1 MINMSIRWRL
11 IFLSTVSVLI
21 MFGFTVNEVLKNE
34 KKMNHLETTRIK
46 VEALQSFNTISS
58 DAYRWLVLS
67 NDSSEKG
74 LLLLKLK
81 TDLTRL
87 AQYEKQLQQ
96 FDSNWTVE
104 PQLVELKSV
113 LERLARV
120 TSSINRDASQVTDN
134 NTQLTERAFD
144 LLKGVLME
152 LSEYRINIV
161 DEKVSQANAMFINL
175 THYVFWTQREAW
187 LSYRLYRSPEL
198 IDQYLLSYVGALE
211 RQQQLLDMFFRSGS
225 RSSEIRKLLSTF
237 SKDEFQNRFTDRIL
251 KGDFSSPEIY
261 EHVEGLERKK
271 LAISKAVGAYTKQ
284 LQFDLTNNIAQQKKQ
299 TLIMTLLILA
309 ISGVLLW
316 LGVATSLRLNRNLS
330 IILRGGSECADS
342 YGEPKVIQIQGN
354 DELTEFTETLNRVME
369 RNYLHNKEL
378 ITAKEDAISA
388 NKAKSAFL
396 ANMSHEIRTPLNGII
411 GMAEILSQSQLSA
424 NQQEVLGDIESSSH
438 SLLVLLNDILDLSK
452 IESGNLMLSPH
463 NADLREAVYDSVS
476 VILSKAISKDIE
488 LDINI
493 DYQTPQQ
500 LFFDEYRVRQVLT
513 NLLSN
518 AIKFTSKGTITTD
531 IAYTSMSMG
540 RGKLECSVSDTGIGI
555 EPEKLESIF
564 EPFTQEDGSI
574 TRQFGGTGLGLA
586 ICRQLVD
593 LMGGYITARSV
604 KGEGSTFT
612 FCLYVDVVEAPVQT
626 FDNLSRATIISN
638 SFNYLDQLVKEC
650 ERLNVRA
657 NVVSSI
663 AALSESVKESDLILY
678 CHTLHHSMEKD
689 LATLK
694 VIYPLARV
702 IVCQH
707 HLFKTNLITETVH
720 STHTLPFLGRRFLT
734 SLQSLDVGEEQA
746 SAVEPKDEEVRSLN
760 RRILIVE
767 DNLMNQKIASFF
779 LEQAGYE
786 YLIASNGQEAVDV
799 ITQGAQ
805 FDAILMDCM
814 MPVMDGITATRAI
827 RQWETTQQA
836 APLPIIALTASVL
849 EEDIKDC
856 FEAGM
861 NAYLPKPY
869 KSHQLYDLFS
879 SLDIV

>member
-21 MFGFTVNEVLKNE
+21 MFGFTVNQVLKND
-34 KKMNHLETTRIK
+34 KKMNNLETTRIK

-67 NDSSEKG
+67 NDSPDKG
-74 LLLLKLK
+74 QLLLTLQSELGRLNQYGIKLQQSDSHWSIESQLMELK
-81 TDLTRL
+81 TVLMSL
-87 AQYEKQLQQ
+87 A
-96 FDSNWTVE
+96 
-104 PQLVELKSV
+104 
-113 LERLARV
+113 
-120 TSSINRDASQVTDN
+120 SSPENAEN
-134 NTQLTERAFD
+134 EQLTERAFR
-144 LLKGVLME
+144 LLKDVLME
-152 LSEYRINIV
+152 LSEFHIALVDGNI
-161 DEKVSQANAMFINL
+161 DQTEAMFIHLSN
-175 THYVFWTQREAW
+175 YVFWTQREAW
-187 LSYRLYRSPEL
+187 LSYSLYRSPEL
-198 IDQYLLSYVGALE
+198 RNQYLLSYVGALE
-211 RQQQLLDMFFRSGS
+211 RQQQLLDTFFRSDT
-225 RSSEIRKLLSTF
+225 RSPEIRQLLNAVA
-237 SKDEFQNRFTDRIL
+237 KDDFQDKFISRIL

-261 EHVEGLERKK
+261 EHLKSLEIKK
-271 LAISKAVGAYTKQ
+271 RAISKAISSYTKQ
-284 LQFDLTNNIAQQKKQ
+284 LQFELTNNIALQKRQ
-299 TLIMTLLILA
+299 TLVISLLILVV
-309 ISGVLLW
+309 SGVLLW
-316 LGVATSLRLNRNLS
+316 LGAMTSIHLNRNLS
-330 IILRGGSECADS
+330 LILKGVSECADS
-342 YGEPKVIQIQGN
+342 DGKPKMIKIDGN
-354 DELTEFTETLNRVME
+354 DELVEFTDTLNRVME
-369 RNYLHNKEL
+369 RNYQHNQEL
-378 ITAKEDAISA
+378 VEAKEDAVSA

-411 GMAEILSQSQLSA
+411 GMAEILSQSKLSP

-488 LDINI
+488 LDVNI
-493 DYQTPQQ
+493 DSQTPAQ

-518 AIKFTSKGTITTD
+518 AIKFTSNGTITTD
-531 IAYTSMSMG
+531 IAYTPMSMG

-612 FCLYVDVVEAPVQT
+612 FCLYVDVVETQVQS
-626 FDNLSRATIISN
+626 FENLNRATIISN

-650 ERLNVRA
+650 ERLNIKPKV
-657 NVVSSI
+657 VGSVSSLDEEI
-663 AALSESVKESDLILY
+663 KGSDFVLY
-678 CHTLHHSMEKD
+678 CHTLHHSLQSD
-689 LATLK
+689 LAALK
-694 VIYPLARV
+694 TQYPLDRV

-707 HLFKTNLITETVH
+707 HLFKTNLITESVH
-720 STHTLPFLGRRFLT
+720 STHTLPFLGRRFLN
-734 SLQSLDVGEEQA
+734 SLLSLDANEELVPEA
-746 SAVEPKDEEVRSLN
+746 KSEKEEVRPLN

-786 YLIASNGQEAVDV
+786 YLITSNGQEAVDV

-805 FDAILMDCM
+805 FDAVLMDCM

-827 RQWETTQQA
+827 RQWELEQQA
-836 APLPIIALTASVL
+836 TPLPIIALTASVL

-856 FEAGM
+856 FDAGM

>member
-1 MINMSIRWRL
+1 
-11 IFLSTVSVLI
+11 
-21 MFGFTVNEVLKNE
+21 MFGFTVNEVLKNDE
-34 KKMNHLETTRIK
+34 KMNHLETTRIK
-46 VEALQSFNTISS
+46 IEALQSFNTVSS

-67 NDSSEKG
+67 NDSPEKG
-74 LLLLKLK
+74 QLLLTLQSEL
-81 TDLTRL
+81 DRLT
-87 AQYEKQLQQ
+87 QYGMRLQQ
-96 FDSNWTVE
+96 FDSNWSIE
-104 PQLVELKSV
+104 PQLAELKKLLMS
-113 LERLARV
+113 LAS
-120 TSSINRDASQVTDN
+120 TTETTDSR
-134 NTQLTERAFD
+134 QLTERAFD
-144 LLKGVLME
+144 LLKDVLIE
-152 LSEYRINIV
+152 LSEYRMALV
-161 DEKVSQANAMFINL
+161 DENIGQADAMFINL

-187 LSYRLYRSPEL
+187 LSFSLYRSPEFKN
-198 IDQYLLSYVGALE
+198 QYLLSYVGALE
-211 RQQQLLDMFFRSGS
+211 RQQQLLDTFFRSDT
-225 RSSEIRKLLSTF
+225 RSPNIRQLLNAVA
-237 SKDEFQNRFTDRIL
+237 KDEFQDKFTSRIL

-261 EHVEGLERKK
+261 QHLKSLEVKK
-271 LAISKAVGAYTKQ
+271 RAISNAIGAYTNQ
-284 LQFDLTNNIAQQKKQ
+284 IQFELTKNIALQKRQ
-299 TLIMTLLILA
+299 TLVMTLLILIA
-309 ISGVLLW
+309 SGVLMW

-330 IILRGGSECADS
+330 IILKGVSECADS
-342 YGEPKVIQIQGN
+342 YGQPKVIHIQGN
-354 DELTEFTETLNRVME
+354 DELAEFTETLNRVME

-411 GMAEILSQSQLSA
+411 GMAEILSQSQLSP

-476 VILSKAISKDIE
+476 VIQSKAISKDIE

-493 DYQTPQQ
+493 DYQTPSQ

-531 IAYTSMSMG
+531 IAYTPMSMG

-657 NVVSSI
+657 YVVSSI
-663 AALSESVKESDLILY
+663 AALSESVKESDFILY

-694 VIYPLARV
+694 AIYPLARV

-734 SLQSLDVGEEQA
+734 SLQSLDVGEEQTPQ
-746 SAVEPKDEEVRSLN
+746 VEAKDEEVRSLN

-799 ITQGAQ
+799 ITQGTQ
-805 FDAILMDCM
+805 FDAVLMDCM

-827 RQWETTQQA
+827 RQWEADQQVT
-836 APLPIIALTASVL
+836 PLPIIALTASVL

>member
-11 IFLSTVSVLI
+11 ILLTTVSVII
-21 MFGFTVNEVLKNE
+21 MFGFTVNQVFKNDT
-34 KKMNHLETTRIK
+34 KMNNLETTRVK
-46 VEALQSFNTISS
+46 VEALQSFNTVSS
-58 DAYRWLVLS
+58 NAHRWLVLS

-74 LLLLKLK
+74 QLLLTLQSELDRLSQYGARLKQSDENLNIEPL
-81 TDLTRL
+81 LT
-87 AQYEKQLQQ
+87 
-96 FDSNWTVE
+96 
-104 PQLVELKSV
+104 ELKNVIMS
-113 LERLARV
+113 LTNV
-120 TSSINRDASQVTDN
+120 TPGSGNQALIDK
-134 NTQLTERAFD
+134 AFG
-144 LLKGVLME
+144 LLKGVLLQ
-152 LSEYRINIV
+152 LSEYRV
-161 DEKVSQANAMFINL
+161 ALLDEDISQADAMFVHL
-175 THYVFWTQREAW
+175 TNYVFWSQREAW
-187 LSYRLYRSPEL
+187 LSYSLYRSPEQKN
-198 IDQYLLSYVGALE
+198 QYLLSYISALD
-211 RQQQLLDMFFRSGS
+211 RQQQLLETFFQSDT
-225 RSSEIRKLLSTF
+225 SSPSIRQLLNTVSQ
-237 SKDEFQNRFTDRIL
+237 DEFQDKFATRIL
-251 KGDFSSPEIY
+251 EGELSSPEVY
-261 EHVEGLERKK
+261 EHLKSLEVKK
-271 LAISKAVGAYTKQ
+271 RAISQAISAYTKQ
-284 LQFDLTNNIAQQKKQ
+284 LQFDLTNNIVLQKRQ
-299 TLIMTLLILA
+299 TLVISFWILA
-309 ISGVLLW
+309 VSGVLLW
-316 LGVATSLRLNRNLS
+316 LGAMISIRLNRNLS
-330 IILRGGSECADS
+330 MILKGVSECADND
-342 YGEPKVIQIQGN
+342 GKPNTIKIEGN
-354 DELTEFTETLNRVME
+354 DELAEFTETLNRVIE
-369 RNYLHNKEL
+369 RNYLRNQEL
-378 ITAKEDAISA
+378 IEAKEDAVSA

-411 GMAEILSQSQLSA
+411 GMAEILSQSKLSP

-488 LDINI
+488 LDVNI
-493 DYQTPQQ
+493 DSQTPPQ

-518 AIKFTSKGTITTD
+518 AIKFTSNGIITTD
-531 IAYTSMSMG
+531 IAYTPMSMG

-612 FCLYVDVVEAPVQT
+612 FCLHVDVVETQVQSLE
-626 FDNLSRATIISN
+626 NLNRATIISN

-650 ERLNVRA
+650 ERLNIKPK
-657 NVVSSI
+657 VVGSISSLDEEI
-663 AALSESVKESDLILY
+663 KESDFVLY
-678 CHTLHHSMEKD
+678 CHSLHHSLQSD
-689 LATLK
+689 LAALK
-694 VIYPLARV
+694 ERYPLDRV

-707 HLFKTNLITETVH
+707 HLFKTNLITESVH
-720 STHTLPFLGRRFLT
+720 STHTLPFLGRRFLN
-734 SLQSLDVGEEQA
+734 SLFSLDANEEPVLEA
-746 SAVEPKDEEVRSLN
+746 KSEKEEVRLLN

-805 FDAILMDCM
+805 FDAVLMDCM

-827 RQWETTQQA
+827 RQWESKQQTT
-836 APLPIIALTASVL
+836 PLPIIALTASVL

-856 FEAGM
+856 FDAGM

>member
-21 MFGFTVNEVLKNE
+21 MFGFTVNEVLKNDE
-34 KKMNHLETTRIK
+34 KMNHLETTRIK
-46 VEALQSFNTISS
+46 VEALQSFNTVSS

-67 NDSSEKG
+67 NDSPEKG
-74 LLLLKLK
+74 QLLLTLQSEL
-81 TDLTRL
+81 DRLT
-87 AQYEKQLQQ
+87 QYGMRLQQ
-96 FDSNWTVE
+96 FDSNWSIE
-104 PQLVELKSV
+104 PQLAELKKLLMS
-113 LERLARV
+113 LAS
-120 TSSINRDASQVTDN
+120 TTETTDSR
-134 NTQLTERAFD
+134 QLTERAFD
-144 LLKGVLME
+144 LLKDVLIE
-152 LSEYRINIV
+152 LSEYRMALV
-161 DEKVSQANAMFINL
+161 DENIGQADAMFINL

-187 LSYRLYRSPEL
+187 LSFSLYRSPEFKN
-198 IDQYLLSYVGALE
+198 QYLLSYVGALE
-211 RQQQLLDMFFRSGS
+211 RQQQLLDTFFRSDT
-225 RSSEIRKLLSTF
+225 RSPNIRQLLNAVA
-237 SKDEFQNRFTDRIL
+237 KDEFQDKFTSRIL

-261 EHVEGLERKK
+261 QHLKSLEVKK
-271 LAISKAVGAYTKQ
+271 RAISNAIGAYTTQ
-284 LQFDLTNNIAQQKKQ
+284 IQFELTKNIALQKRQ
-299 TLIMTLLILA
+299 TLVMTLLILIA
-309 ISGVLLW
+309 SGVLMW
-316 LGVATSLRLNRNLS
+316 LGVATSLRLNKNLS
-330 IILRGGSECADS
+330 IILKGVSECADS
-342 YGEPKVIQIQGN
+342 YGQPKVIHIQGN
-354 DELTEFTETLNRVME
+354 DELAEFTETLNRVME

-411 GMAEILSQSQLSA
+411 GMAEILSQSQLSP

-476 VILSKAISKDIE
+476 VIQSKAISKDIE

-493 DYQTPQQ
+493 DYQTPPQ

-531 IAYTSMSMG
+531 IAYTPMSMG

-626 FDNLSRATIISN
+626 FENLSRATIISN

-663 AALSESVKESDLILY
+663 AALSESVKESDFILY

-694 VIYPLARV
+694 AIYPLARV

-707 HLFKTNLITETVH
+707 HLFKTNLIRETVH

-734 SLQSLDVGEEQA
+734 SLQSLDVGEEQTPQ
-746 SAVEPKDEEVRSLN
+746 VEAKDEEVRSLN

-827 RQWETTQQA
+827 RQWEADQQVT
-836 APLPIIALTASVL
+836 PLPIIALTASVL

>member
-1 MINMSIRWRL
+1 
-11 IFLSTVSVLI
+11 
-21 MFGFTVNEVLKNE
+21 MFGFTVNQVLKND
-34 KKMNHLETTRIK
+34 KKMNNLETTRIK

-67 NDSSEKG
+67 NDSPDKG
-74 LLLLKLK
+74 QLLLTLQSELGRLNQYGIKLQQSDSHWSIESQLMELK
-81 TDLTRL
+81 TVLMSL
-87 AQYEKQLQQ
+87 A
-96 FDSNWTVE
+96 
-104 PQLVELKSV
+104 
-113 LERLARV
+113 
-120 TSSINRDASQVTDN
+120 SSPENAEN
-134 NTQLTERAFD
+134 EQLTERAFR
-144 LLKGVLME
+144 LLKDVLME
-152 LSEYRINIV
+152 LSEFHIALVDGNI
-161 DEKVSQANAMFINL
+161 DQTEAMFIHLSN
-175 THYVFWTQREAW
+175 YVFWTQREAW
-187 LSYRLYRSPEL
+187 LSYSLYRSPEL
-198 IDQYLLSYVGALE
+198 RNQYLLSYVGALE
-211 RQQQLLDMFFRSGS
+211 RQQQLLDTFFRSDT
-225 RSSEIRKLLSTF
+225 RSPEIRQLLNAVA
-237 SKDEFQNRFTDRIL
+237 KDDFQAKFISRIL
-251 KGDFSSPEIY
+251 KGDFLSPEIY
-261 EHVEGLERKK
+261 EHLKSLEIKK
-271 LAISKAVGAYTKQ
+271 RAISKAISSYTKQ
-284 LQFDLTNNIAQQKKQ
+284 LQFELTNNIALQKRQ
-299 TLIMTLLILA
+299 TLVISLLILVV
-309 ISGVLLW
+309 SGVLLW
-316 LGVATSLRLNRNLS
+316 LGAMTSIHLNRNLS
-330 IILRGGSECADS
+330 LILKGVSECADS
-342 YGEPKVIQIQGN
+342 DGKPKMIKIDGN
-354 DELTEFTETLNRVME
+354 DELVEFTDTLNRVME
-369 RNYLHNKEL
+369 RNYQHNQEL
-378 ITAKEDAISA
+378 VEAKEDAVSA

-411 GMAEILSQSQLSA
+411 GMAEILSQSKLSP

-488 LDINI
+488 LDVNI
-493 DYQTPQQ
+493 DSQTPAQ

-518 AIKFTSKGTITTD
+518 AIKFTSNGTITTD
-531 IAYTSMSMG
+531 IAYTPMSMG

-612 FCLYVDVVEAPVQT
+612 FCLYVDVVETQVQS
-626 FDNLSRATIISN
+626 FENLNRATIISN

-650 ERLNVRA
+650 ERLNIKPKV
-657 NVVSSI
+657 VGSVSSLDEEI
-663 AALSESVKESDLILY
+663 KGSDFVLY
-678 CHTLHHSMEKD
+678 CHTLHHSLQSD
-689 LATLK
+689 LAALK
-694 VIYPLARV
+694 TQYPLDRV

-707 HLFKTNLITETVH
+707 HLFKTNLITESVH
-720 STHTLPFLGRRFLT
+720 STHTLPFLGRRFLN
-734 SLQSLDVGEEQA
+734 SLLSLDANEELVPEA
-746 SAVEPKDEEVRSLN
+746 KSEKEEVRPLN

-786 YLIASNGQEAVDV
+786 YLITSNGQEAVDV

-805 FDAILMDCM
+805 FDAVLMDCM

-827 RQWETTQQA
+827 RQWELEQQA
-836 APLPIIALTASVL
+836 TPLPIIALTASVL

-856 FEAGM
+856 FDAGM

>member
-21 MFGFTVNEVLKNE
+21 MFGFTVNEVLKNDE
-34 KKMNHLETTRIK
+34 KMNHLETTRIK
-46 VEALQSFNTISS
+46 VEALQSFNTVSS

-67 NDSSEKG
+67 NDSPEKG
-74 LLLLKLK
+74 QLLLTLQSEL
-81 TDLTRL
+81 DRLT
-87 AQYEKQLQQ
+87 QYGMRLQQ
-96 FDSNWTVE
+96 FDSNWSID
-104 PQLVELKSV
+104 PQLAELKK
-113 LERLARV
+113 LLMTLAS
-120 TSSINRDASQVTDN
+120 TSETRDSRQS
-134 NTQLTERAFD
+134 TERAFD
-144 LLKGVLME
+144 LLKDVLMD
-152 LSEYRINIV
+152 LSEYRMALV
-161 DEKVSQANAMFINL
+161 DENIGQADAMFINL

-187 LSYRLYRSPEL
+187 LSFSLYRSPEFKN
-198 IDQYLLSYVGALE
+198 QYLLSYVGALE
-211 RQQQLLDMFFRSGS
+211 RQQQLLDTFFRSDT
-225 RSSEIRKLLSTF
+225 RSPNIRQLLNAVA
-237 SKDEFQNRFTDRIL
+237 KDEFQDKFTSRIL

-261 EHVEGLERKK
+261 QHLKSLEVKK
-271 LAISKAVGAYTKQ
+271 RAISNAIGAYTNQ
-284 LQFDLTNNIAQQKKQ
+284 IQFELTKNIALQKRQ
-299 TLIMTLLILA
+299 TLVMTLLILIA
-309 ISGVLLW
+309 SGVLMW

-330 IILRGGSECADS
+330 IILKGVSECADS
-342 YGEPKVIQIQGN
+342 YGQPKVIHIQGN

-411 GMAEILSQSQLSA
+411 GMAEILSQSQLSP

-476 VILSKAISKDIE
+476 VIQSKAISKDIE

-493 DYQTPQQ
+493 DYQTPPQ

-531 IAYTSMSMG
+531 IAYTPMSMG

-663 AALSESVKESDLILY
+663 AALSESVKESDFILY

-689 LATLK
+689 FATLK
-694 VIYPLARV
+694 AIYPLARV

-734 SLQSLDVGEEQA
+734 SLQSLDVGEEQTPQ
-746 SAVEPKDEEVRSLN
+746 VEAKDEEVRSLN

-805 FDAILMDCM
+805 FDAVLMDCM
-814 MPVMDGITATRAI
+814 MPVMDGITATRTI
-827 RQWETTQQA
+827 RQWEADQQVT
-836 APLPIIALTASVL
+836 PLPIIALTASVL

>member
-1 MINMSIRWRL
+1 
-11 IFLSTVSVLI
+11 
-21 MFGFTVNEVLKNE
+21 MFGFTVNQVFKNHT
-34 KKMNHLETTRIK
+34 KIKNLETIRIK
-46 VEALQSFNTISS
+46 VEALQSFNTVSS
-58 DAYRWLVLS
+58 YAHRWLVLS

-74 LLLLKLK
+74 QLLLTLQSELDRLTQYGARLKQSDANLNIEP
-81 TDLTRL
+81 LL
-87 AQYEKQLQQ
+87 A
-96 FDSNWTVE
+96 
-104 PQLVELKSV
+104 ELKSV
-113 LERLARV
+113 LMSLTSLTQGSGNQELIERGLG
-120 TSSINRDASQVTDN
+120 
-134 NTQLTERAFD
+134 
-144 LLKGVLME
+144 LLKGVLLQ
-152 LSEYRINIV
+152 LSEYRV
-161 DEKVSQANAMFINL
+161 TLLDEDISRADSMFVHL
-175 THYVFWTQREAW
+175 TNYVFWSQREAW
-187 LSYRLYRSPEL
+187 LSYSLYRSPERKN
-198 IDQYLLSYVGALE
+198 QYLLSYISALD
-211 RQQQLLDMFFRSGS
+211 RQQQLLETFFQSDT
-225 RSSEIRKLLSTF
+225 SSPSIRQLLNTVSQ
-237 SKDEFQNRFTDRIL
+237 DEFQDKFASRIL
-251 KGDFSSPEIY
+251 EGELSSPEIY
-261 EHVEGLERKK
+261 EHLKSLEVKK
-271 LAISKAVGAYTKQ
+271 RAISQAISAYTKQ
-284 LQFDLTNNIAQQKKQ
+284 LQFDLTNNIALQKRQ
-299 TLIMTLLILA
+299 TLVISFLILA
-309 ISGVLLW
+309 VSGVLLW
-316 LGVATSLRLNRNLS
+316 LGAMISIRLNRNLS
-330 IILRGGSECADS
+330 LILKGVSECADNDGKPNTIKIS
-342 YGEPKVIQIQGN
+342 GN
-354 DELTEFTETLNRVME
+354 DEVVEFTETLNRVME
-369 RNYLHNKEL
+369 RNYQRNQEL
-378 ITAKEDAISA
+378 IEAKEDAVSA

-424 NQQEVLGDIESSSH
+424 NQQEILGDIESSSH

-493 DYQTPQQ
+493 DYQTPSQ

-531 IAYTSMSMG
+531 ITYTPMSMG
-540 RGKLECSVSDTGIGI
+540 RGKLEFSVSDTGIGI

-586 ICRQLVD
+586 ISRQLVD

-604 KGEGSTFT
+604 KGEGSEFT

-650 ERLNVRA
+650 ERLNVSP
-657 NVVSSI
+657 NVVSSVST
-663 AALSESVKESDLILY
+663 LDDSLKESDFILY

-694 VIYPLARV
+694 TLYPLARV

-746 SAVEPKDEEVRSLN
+746 PQVEEKGEEVRSLN

-805 FDAILMDCM
+805 FDAVLMDCM

-827 RQWETTQQA
+827 RQWEFDQQA
-836 APLPIIALTASVL
+836 TPLPIIALTASVL

-856 FEAGM
+856 FDAGM

>member
-21 MFGFTVNEVLKNE
+21 MFGFTVNQVLKND
-34 KKMNHLETTRIK
+34 KKMNNLETTRIK

-67 NDSSEKG
+67 NDSPDKG
-74 LLLLKLK
+74 QLLLTLQSELGRLNQYGIKLQQSDSHWSIESQLMELK
-81 TDLTRL
+81 TVLMSL
-87 AQYEKQLQQ
+87 A
-96 FDSNWTVE
+96 
-104 PQLVELKSV
+104 
-113 LERLARV
+113 
-120 TSSINRDASQVTDN
+120 SSPENAEN
-134 NTQLTERAFD
+134 EQLTERAFR
-144 LLKGVLME
+144 LLKDVLME
-152 LSEYRINIV
+152 LSEFHIALVDGNI
-161 DEKVSQANAMFINL
+161 DQTEAMFIHLSN
-175 THYVFWTQREAW
+175 YVFWTQREAW
-187 LSYRLYRSPEL
+187 LSYSLYRSPEL
-198 IDQYLLSYVGALE
+198 RNQYLLSYVGALE
-211 RQQQLLDMFFRSGS
+211 RQQQLLDTFFRSDT
-225 RSSEIRKLLSTF
+225 RSPEIRQLLNAVA
-237 SKDEFQNRFTDRIL
+237 KDDFQAKFISRIL

-261 EHVEGLERKK
+261 EHLKSLEIKK
-271 LAISKAVGAYTKQ
+271 RAISKAISSYTKQ
-284 LQFDLTNNIAQQKKQ
+284 LQFELTNNIALQKRQ
-299 TLIMTLLILA
+299 TLVISLLILVV
-309 ISGVLLW
+309 SGVLLW
-316 LGVATSLRLNRNLS
+316 LGAMTSIHLNRNLS
-330 IILRGGSECADS
+330 LILKGVSECADS
-342 YGEPKVIQIQGN
+342 DGKPKMIKIDGN
-354 DELTEFTETLNRVME
+354 DELVEFTDTLNRVME
-369 RNYLHNKEL
+369 RNYQHNQEL
-378 ITAKEDAISA
+378 VEAKEDAVSA

-411 GMAEILSQSQLSA
+411 GMAEILSQSKLSP

-488 LDINI
+488 LDVNI
-493 DYQTPQQ
+493 DSQTPAQ

-518 AIKFTSKGTITTD
+518 AIKFTSNGTITTD
-531 IAYTSMSMG
+531 IAYTPMSMG

-612 FCLYVDVVEAPVQT
+612 FCLYVDVVETQVQS
-626 FDNLSRATIISN
+626 FESLNRATIISN

-650 ERLNVRA
+650 ERLNIKPK
-657 NVVSSI
+657 VVGSISSLDEEI
-663 AALSESVKESDLILY
+663 KESDFVLY
-678 CHTLHHSMEKD
+678 CHTLHHSLQSD
-689 LATLK
+689 LAALK
-694 VIYPLARV
+694 TQYPLDRV

-707 HLFKTNLITETVH
+707 HLFKTNLITESVH
-720 STHTLPFLGRRFLT
+720 STHTLPFLGRRFLN
-734 SLQSLDVGEEQA
+734 SLLSLDANEELVPEA
-746 SAVEPKDEEVRSLN
+746 KSEKEEVRPLN

-786 YLIASNGQEAVDV
+786 YLITSNGQEAVDV

-805 FDAILMDCM
+805 FDAVLMDCM

-827 RQWETTQQA
+827 RQWELEQQA
-836 APLPIIALTASVL
+836 TPLPIIALTASVL

-856 FEAGM
+856 FDAGM

>member
-1 MINMSIRWRL
+1 
-11 IFLSTVSVLI
+11 
-21 MFGFTVNEVLKNE
+21 MFGFTVNEVLKND
-34 KKMNHLETTRIK
+34 KKMNHLEATRIK
-46 VEALQSFNTISS
+46 VEALQSFNAVSS
-58 DAYRWLVLS
+58 SAYQWLVLS
-67 NDSSEKG
+67 KDSPEKG
-74 LLLLKLK
+74 PLFLELQAEV
-81 TDLTRL
+81 DRL
-87 AQYEKQLQQ
+87 AHYEIQLQQ
-96 FDSNWTVE
+96 FDNSWTVE
-104 PQLVELKSV
+104 PQLIELKSV
-113 LERLARV
+113 LKNLTRV
-120 TSSINRDASQVTDN
+120 TTSIDSDASQITVSN
-134 NTQLTERAFD
+134 AQQTERAFD

-152 LSEYRINIV
+152 LSEYRANIV
-161 DEKVSQANAMFINL
+161 DEKINQTDAMFINL

-198 IDQYLLSYVGALE
+198 IDKYLLSYVGALE
-211 RQQQLLDMFFRSGS
+211 RQQQLLGTFLRSDNHS
-225 RSSEIRKLLSTF
+225 LEISKLLNMF
-237 SKDEFQNRFTDRIL
+237 SQDEFQDRFTARLL
-251 KGDFSSPEIY
+251 KGDFSAPEIY
-261 EHVEGLERKK
+261 EHVENLERKK
-271 LAISKAVGAYTKQ
+271 LAISKAVGAYTDQ
-284 LQFDLTNNIAQQKKQ
+284 LKFDLTKNIALQKRQ
-299 TLIMTLLILA
+299 TAVVTLLILVV
-309 ISGVLLW
+309 SGALLW

-330 IILRGGSECADS
+330 IILKGVSECADS
-342 YGEPKVIQIQGN
+342 YGKPKVIHIQGN
-354 DELTEFTETLNRVME
+354 DELAEFTETLNRVME
-369 RNYLHNKEL
+369 RNYHHNKEL
-378 ITAKEDAISA
+378 IEAKEDAISA
-388 NKAKSAFL
+388 NKAKTAFL

-424 NQQEVLGDIESSSH
+424 NQQEVLEDIESSSH

-493 DYQTPQQ
+493 DAQTPTQ

-531 IAYTSMSMG
+531 IAYTPMSLG

-593 LMGGYITARSV
+593 LMGGYITARSM
-604 KGEGSTFT
+604 KGGGSTFT
-612 FCLYVDVVEAPVQT
+612 FCLYVDTVEAHAET

-638 SFNYLDQLVKEC
+638 SFNYLEQLVKEC
-650 ERLNVRA
+650 ERLNIRSD
-657 NVVSSI
+657 VVSSV
-663 AALSESVKESDLILY
+663 STVDESLTESDLVLY
-678 CHTLHHSMEKD
+678 CHTLHHSMRKD
-689 LATLK
+689 LEALK
-694 VIYPLARV
+694 ALYPLTRV

-720 STHTLPFLGRRFLT
+720 SIHTLPFLGRRFLN
-734 SLQSLDVGEEQA
+734 SLRSLDAGEVQ
-746 SAVEPKDEEVRSLN
+746 SPTVEVKDEEVRSLN

-767 DNLMNQKIASFF
+767 DNLMNQKIASFI

-814 MPVMDGITATRAI
+814 MPVMDGITATRVI
-827 RQWETTQQA
+827 REWETDQQA
-836 APLPIIALTASVL
+836 PPLPIIALTASVL
-849 EEDIKDC
+849 EEDIKNC

-869 KSHQLYDLFS
+869 KSHQLYDLFN

>member
-1 MINMSIRWRL
+1 
-11 IFLSTVSVLI
+11 
-21 MFGFTVNEVLKNE
+21 MFGFTVNEVFKNDE
-34 KKMNHLETTRIK
+34 KMNHLETTRIK
-46 VEALQSFNTISS
+46 VEALQSFNTVSS

-67 NDSSEKG
+67 NDSPEKG
-74 LLLLKLK
+74 QLLLTLQSEL
-81 TDLTRL
+81 DRLT
-87 AQYEKQLQQ
+87 QYGKRLQQ
-96 FDSNWTVE
+96 FEGNWSIE
-104 PQLVELKSV
+104 PQLSELEKV
-113 LERLARV
+113 LMSLA
-120 TSSINRDASQVTDN
+120 SSRETADSR
-134 NTQLTERAFD
+134 QLTERAFD
-144 LLKGVLME
+144 LLKDVLME
-152 LSEYRINIV
+152 LSEYRMVLVDDNIA
-161 DEKVSQANAMFINL
+161 QADAVFINL

-187 LSYRLYRSPEL
+187 LSFSLYRSPEFKN
-198 IDQYLLSYVGALE
+198 QFMLSYVGALE
-211 RQQQLLDMFFRSGS
+211 RQQQLLDTFFRSDT
-225 RSSEIRKLLSTF
+225 RSPNIRQLLNAVA
-237 SKDEFQNRFTDRIL
+237 KDEFQDKFTSRIL

-261 EHVEGLERKK
+261 QHLKSLELKK
-271 LAISKAVGAYTKQ
+271 RAISKAISAYTNQ
-284 LQFDLTNNIAQQKKQ
+284 IQFELTKNIALQKRQ

-309 ISGVLLW
+309 ASGVLMW

-330 IILRGGSECADS
+330 IILKGVSECADS
-342 YGEPKVIQIQGN
+342 YGQPKVIHIQGN
-354 DELTEFTETLNRVME
+354 DELAEFTETLNRVME
-369 RNYLHNKEL
+369 RNYIHNKEL

-411 GMAEILSQSQLSA
+411 GMAEILSQSQLSP

-476 VILSKAISKDIE
+476 VIQSKAISKDIE

-493 DYQTPQQ
+493 DYQTPPQ

-531 IAYTSMSMG
+531 IAYTPMSLG

-626 FDNLSRATIISN
+626 FENLSRATIISN

-650 ERLNVRA
+650 ERLNIRA

-663 AALSESVKESDLILY
+663 SGLAHSVKESDFILY

-689 LATLK
+689 LATLQAL
-694 VIYPLARV
+694 YPLERV

-720 STHTLPFLGRRFLT
+720 STHTLPFLGRRFLN
-734 SLQSLDVGEEQA
+734 SLLSLDVGEEQPPQ
-746 SAVEPKDEEVRSLN
+746 VEVQDEEVRSLN

-827 RQWETTQQA
+827 RQWEADQQIT
-836 APLPIIALTASVL
+836 PLPIIALTASVL

>member
-11 IFLSTVSVLI
+11 ILLTTVSVI
-21 MFGFTVNEVLKNE
+21 TMFGFTVNQVIKNDT
-34 KKMNHLETTRIK
+34 KMKNLETTRIK
-46 VEALQSFNTISS
+46 VEALQSFNTVSS
-58 DAYRWLVLS
+58 NAHRWLVLS

-74 LLLLKLK
+74 QLLLTLQSELDRLSQYGARLKQSDENLNIEPL
-81 TDLTRL
+81 LT
-87 AQYEKQLQQ
+87 
-96 FDSNWTVE
+96 
-104 PQLVELKSV
+104 ELKNVVMS
-113 LERLARV
+113 LTNA
-120 TSSINRDASQVTDN
+120 
-134 NTQLTERAFD
+134 TQGSGNQALIEKAFG
-144 LLKGVLME
+144 LLKGMLLQ
-152 LSEYRINIV
+152 LSEYRV
-161 DEKVSQANAMFINL
+161 ALLDEDISQADAMFVHL
-175 THYVFWTQREAW
+175 TNYVFWSQREAW
-187 LSYRLYRSPEL
+187 LSYSLYRSPEQKN
-198 IDQYLLSYVGALE
+198 QYLLSYISALD
-211 RQQQLLDMFFRSGS
+211 RQQQLLETFFQSDT
-225 RSSEIRKLLSTF
+225 SSPSIRQLLNTVSQ
-237 SKDEFQNRFTDRIL
+237 DEFQDRFATRIL
-251 KGDFSSPEIY
+251 EGELSSPEVY
-261 EHVEGLERKK
+261 EHLKSLEVKK
-271 LAISKAVGAYTKQ
+271 RAISQAISAYTKQ
-284 LQFDLTNNIAQQKKQ
+284 LQFDLTNNIALQKRQ
-299 TLIMTLLILA
+299 TLVISFLILA
-309 ISGVLLW
+309 VSGVLLW
-316 LGVATSLRLNRNLS
+316 LGAMISIRLNRNLS
-330 IILRGGSECADS
+330 MILKGVSECADND
-342 YGEPKVIQIQGN
+342 GKPNTIKVEGN
-354 DELTEFTETLNRVME
+354 DELAEFTETLNRVME
-369 RNYLHNKEL
+369 RNYQRNQEL
-378 ITAKEDAISA
+378 IEAKEDAVSA

-411 GMAEILSQSQLSA
+411 GMAEILSQSKLSP

-488 LDINI
+488 LDVNI
-493 DYQTPQQ
+493 DSQTPPQ

-518 AIKFTSKGTITTD
+518 AIKFTSNGTITTD
-531 IAYTSMSMG
+531 IAYTPMSMG

-612 FCLYVDVVEAPVQT
+612 FCLYVDVVETQVQS
-626 FDNLSRATIISN
+626 FENLNRATIISN

-650 ERLNVRA
+650 ERLNIKPK
-657 NVVSSI
+657 VVGSISSLDEEI
-663 AALSESVKESDLILY
+663 KESDFVLY
-678 CHTLHHSMEKD
+678 CHTLHHSLQSD
-689 LATLK
+689 LAALK
-694 VIYPLARV
+694 EQYPLDRV

-707 HLFKTNLITETVH
+707 HLFKTNLITESVH
-720 STHTLPFLGRRFLT
+720 STHTLPFLGRRFLN
-734 SLQSLDVGEEQA
+734 SLLSLDANEEPVPEA
-746 SAVEPKDEEVRSLN
+746 KSEKEEVRPLN

-805 FDAILMDCM
+805 FDAVLMDCM

-827 RQWETTQQA
+827 RQWENEQQTT
-836 APLPIIALTASVL
+836 PLPIIALTASVL

-856 FEAGM
+856 FDAGM

>member
-1 MINMSIRWRL
+1 
-11 IFLSTVSVLI
+11 
-21 MFGFTVNEVLKNE
+21 MFGFTVNEVLKND

-46 VEALQSFNTISS
+46 VEALQSFNTVSS

-67 NDSSEKG
+67 NDSLEKG
-74 LLLLKLK
+74 QLLLKLH
-81 TDLTRL
+81 TELDRLT
-87 AQYEKQLQQ
+87 QYEAQLQQ
-96 FDSNWTVE
+96 LDSNWSVE
-104 PQLVELKSV
+104 SQLVELKEV
-113 LERLARV
+113 LANLASA
-120 TSSINRDASQVTDN
+120 TSNINNSASLITDN
-134 NTQLTERAFD
+134 NTQLTEQAFD
-144 LLKGVLME
+144 LLKDVLME
-152 LSEYRINIV
+152 LSEYRLNIV
-161 DEKVSQANAMFINL
+161 DEKIGQADAMFVNL

-187 LSYRLYRSPEL
+187 LSYRLYRAPRL
-198 IDQYLLSYVGALE
+198 IEQYLLSYVGALE
-211 RQQQLLDMFFRSGS
+211 RQQHLLDTFFRSGS
-225 RSSEIRKLLSTF
+225 RSPEIRKLLSTF
-237 SKDEFQNRFTDRIL
+237 SKDEFQNRFTARIL

-261 EHVEGLERKK
+261 DHVQGLERKK
-271 LAISKAVGAYTKQ
+271 LAISNAVGAYTKQ
-284 LQFDLTNNIAQQKKQ
+284 LQFDLTRNIALQKRQ
-299 TLIMTLLILA
+299 TLIMTVLILA
-309 ISGVLLW
+309 VSGVLLW

-330 IILRGGSECADS
+330 IILKGVSECADS
-342 YGEPKVIQIQGN
+342 YGKPKVIHIQGN
-354 DELTEFTETLNRVME
+354 DELAEFTETLNRVME
-369 RNYLHNKEL
+369 RNYQHNKEL
-378 ITAKEDAISA
+378 VQAKEDAISA

-411 GMAEILSQSQLSA
+411 GMAEILSQSQLSV

-493 DYQTPQQ
+493 DSQTPPQ

-531 IAYTSMSMG
+531 IAYTPMSMG

-612 FCLYVDVVEAPVQT
+612 FCLYVDTIEVHVQT
-626 FDNLSRATIISN
+626 FKNLSRATIISN

-650 ERLNVRA
+650 ERLNVRP

-663 AALSESVKESDLILY
+663 SDLDESLKESDFILY

-694 VIYPLARV
+694 EAYSLTRV

-707 HLFKTNLITETVH
+707 HLFKTNLISETVH
-720 STHTLPFLGRRFLT
+720 STHTLPFLGRRFLN
-734 SLQSLDVGEEQA
+734 SLQSLDVGEEQVLT
-746 SAVEPKDEEVRSLN
+746 VEAKDEEVRSLN

-827 RQWETTQQA
+827 RQWETVQQA
-836 APLPIIALTASVL
+836 VPLPIIALTASVL

>member
-11 IFLSTVSVLI
+11 IFLTTVSVII
-21 MFGFTVNEVLKNE
+21 MFGFTVNQVFKNHT
-34 KKMNHLETTRIK
+34 KIKNLETTRIK
-46 VEALQSFNTISS
+46 VEALQSFNTVSS
-58 DAYRWLVLS
+58 YAHRWLVLS

-74 LLLLKLK
+74 QLLLTLQSELDRLTQYGARLKQSDANLNIEP
-81 TDLTRL
+81 LL
-87 AQYEKQLQQ
+87 AE
-96 FDSNWTVE
+96 F
-104 PQLVELKSV
+104 KSV
-113 LERLARV
+113 LMSLTSLTQGSGNQELIERGLG
-120 TSSINRDASQVTDN
+120 
-134 NTQLTERAFD
+134 
-144 LLKGVLME
+144 LLKGVLLQ
-152 LSEYRINIV
+152 LSEYRV
-161 DEKVSQANAMFINL
+161 TLLDEDISRADSMFVHL
-175 THYVFWTQREAW
+175 TNYVFWSQREAW
-187 LSYRLYRSPEL
+187 LSYSLYRSPERKN
-198 IDQYLLSYVGALE
+198 QYLLSYISALD
-211 RQQQLLDMFFRSGS
+211 RQQQLLETFFQSDT
-225 RSSEIRKLLSTF
+225 SSPSIRQLLNTVSQ
-237 SKDEFQNRFTDRIL
+237 DEFQDKFASRIL
-251 KGDFSSPEIY
+251 EGELSSPEIY
-261 EHVEGLERKK
+261 EHLKSLEVKK
-271 LAISKAVGAYTKQ
+271 RAISQAISAYTKQ
-284 LQFDLTNNIAQQKKQ
+284 LQFDLTNNIALQKRQ
-299 TLIMTLLILA
+299 TLVISFLILA
-309 ISGVLLW
+309 VSGVLLW
-316 LGVATSLRLNRNLS
+316 LGSMISIRLNRNLS
-330 IILRGGSECADS
+330 LILKGVSECADNDGKPNTIKIS
-342 YGEPKVIQIQGN
+342 GN
-354 DELTEFTETLNRVME
+354 DEVVEFTETLNRVME
-369 RNYLHNKEL
+369 RNYQRNQEL
-378 ITAKEDAISA
+378 IEAKEDAVSA

-411 GMAEILSQSQLSA
+411 GMAEILSQSQLSP
-424 NQQEVLGDIESSSH
+424 NQQEILGDIESSSH

-493 DYQTPQQ
+493 DYQTPSQ

-531 IAYTSMSMG
+531 IAYTPMSMG
-540 RGKLECSVSDTGIGI
+540 RGKLEFSVSDTGIGI

-586 ICRQLVD
+586 ISRQLVD

-604 KGEGSTFT
+604 KGEGSEFT

-650 ERLNVRA
+650 ERLNVSP
-657 NVVSSI
+657 NVVSSVST
-663 AALSESVKESDLILY
+663 LDDSLEESDFILY

-694 VIYPLARV
+694 TLYPLARV

-734 SLQSLDVGEEQA
+734 SLQSLDIGEEQA
-746 SAVEPKDEEVRSLN
+746 PQVEEKGEEVRSLN

-805 FDAILMDCM
+805 FDAVLMDCM

-827 RQWETTQQA
+827 RQWEFDQQA
-836 APLPIIALTASVL
+836 TPLPIIALTASVL

-856 FEAGM
+856 FDAGM

>member
-21 MFGFTVNEVLKNE
+21 MFGFTVNEVLKNDE
-34 KKMNHLETTRIK
+34 KMNHLETTRIK
-46 VEALQSFNTISS
+46 VEALQSFNTVSS

-67 NDSSEKG
+67 NDSPEKG
-74 LLLLKLK
+74 QLLLTLQSEL
-81 TDLTRL
+81 DRLT
-87 AQYEKQLQQ
+87 QYGMRLQQ
-96 FDSNWTVE
+96 FDSNWSIE
-104 PQLVELKSV
+104 PQLAELKKLLMS
-113 LERLARV
+113 LAS
-120 TSSINRDASQVTDN
+120 TTETTDSR
-134 NTQLTERAFD
+134 QLTERAFD
-144 LLKGVLME
+144 LLKDVLIE
-152 LSEYRINIV
+152 LSEYRMALVDGNIG
-161 DEKVSQANAMFINL
+161 QAEAMFINL

-187 LSYRLYRSPEL
+187 LSFSLYRSPEFKN
-198 IDQYLLSYVGALE
+198 QYLLSYVGALE
-211 RQQQLLDMFFRSGS
+211 RQQQLLDTFFRSDT
-225 RSSEIRKLLSTF
+225 RSPNIRQLLNAVA
-237 SKDEFQNRFTDRIL
+237 KDEFQDKFTSRIL

-261 EHVEGLERKK
+261 QHLKSLEVKK
-271 LAISKAVGAYTKQ
+271 RAISNAIGAYTNQ
-284 LQFDLTNNIAQQKKQ
+284 IQFELTKNIALQKRQ
-299 TLIMTLLILA
+299 TLVMTLLILIA
-309 ISGVLLW
+309 SGVLMW
-316 LGVATSLRLNRNLS
+316 LGVATSLRLNKNLS
-330 IILRGGSECADS
+330 IILKGVSECADS
-342 YGEPKVIQIQGN
+342 YGQPKVIHIQGN
-354 DELTEFTETLNRVME
+354 DELAEFTETLNRVME
-369 RNYLHNKEL
+369 RSYLHNKEL

-411 GMAEILSQSQLSA
+411 GMAEILSQSQLSP

-476 VILSKAISKDIE
+476 VIQSKAISKDIE

-493 DYQTPQQ
+493 DYQTPSQ

-531 IAYTSMSMG
+531 IAYTPMSMG

-663 AALSESVKESDLILY
+663 AALSESVKESDFILY

-694 VIYPLARV
+694 AIYPLARV

-734 SLQSLDVGEEQA
+734 SLQSLDVGEEQTPQ
-746 SAVEPKDEEVRSLN
+746 VEAKDEEVRSLN

-805 FDAILMDCM
+805 FDAVLMDCM

-827 RQWETTQQA
+827 RQWEADQQVT
-836 APLPIIALTASVL
+836 PLPIIALTASVL

>member
-1 MINMSIRWRL
+1 
-11 IFLSTVSVLI
+11 
-21 MFGFTVNEVLKNE
+21 
-34 KKMNHLETTRIK
+34 
-46 VEALQSFNTISS
+46 
-58 DAYRWLVLS
+58 
-67 NDSSEKG
+67 
-74 LLLLKLK
+74 
-81 TDLTRL
+81 
-87 AQYEKQLQQ
+87 
-96 FDSNWTVE
+96 
-104 PQLVELKSV
+104 
-113 LERLARV
+113 
-120 TSSINRDASQVTDN
+120 
-134 NTQLTERAFD
+134 
-144 LLKGVLME
+144 
-152 LSEYRINIV
+152 
-161 DEKVSQANAMFINL
+161 
-175 THYVFWTQREAW
+175 
-187 LSYRLYRSPEL
+187 
-198 IDQYLLSYVGALE
+198 
-211 RQQQLLDMFFRSGS
+211 
-225 RSSEIRKLLSTF
+225 
-237 SKDEFQNRFTDRIL
+237 
-251 KGDFSSPEIY
+251 
-261 EHVEGLERKK
+261 
-271 LAISKAVGAYTKQ
+271 
-284 LQFDLTNNIAQQKKQ
+284 
-299 TLIMTLLILA
+299 MTLLILA
-309 ISGVLLW
+309 VAGVLLW
-316 LGVATSLRLNRNLS
+316 LSSTTSLRLNRNLS
-330 IILRGGSECADS
+330 LILKGVSECAD
-342 YGEPKVIQIQGN
+342 GKHKAIQTNGN
-354 DELTEFTETLNRVME
+354 DELAEFVDTLNRVME
-369 RNYLHNKEL
+369 RNQQHNQEL
-378 ITAKEDAISA
+378 IEAKEDAISA

-424 NQQEVLGDIESSSH
+424 NQQEVLEDIESSSH

-493 DYQTPQQ
+493 DAQTPTQ

-531 IAYTSMSMG
+531 IAYTPMSLG
-540 RGKLECSVSDTGIGI
+540 RGKLECSVSDSGIGI

-604 KGEGSTFT
+604 KGGGSTFT
-612 FCLYVDVVEAPVQT
+612 FCLYVDTVEAHAQT

-650 ERLNVRA
+650 ERLNVRP

-663 AALSESVKESDLILY
+663 SDLGESLKESDLVLY
-678 CHTLHHSMEKD
+678 CHTLHHSMRKD
-689 LATLK
+689 LEALK
-694 VIYPLARV
+694 ALYPLTRV

-720 STHTLPFLGRRFLT
+720 STHTLPFLGRRFLN
-734 SLQSLDVGEEQA
+734 SLRSLDAGEVQ
-746 SAVEPKDEEVRSLN
+746 SPTVEVKDEEVRSLN

-814 MPVMDGITATRAI
+814 MPVMDGITATRVI
-827 RQWETTQQA
+827 REWETDQQA
-836 APLPIIALTASVL
+836 PPLPIIALTASVL
-849 EEDIKDC
+849 EEDIKNC

>member
-11 IFLSTVSVLI
+11 ILLTTVSVII
-21 MFGFTVNEVLKNE
+21 MFGFTVNQVFKNDT
-34 KKMNHLETTRIK
+34 KMNNLETTRVK
-46 VEALQSFNTISS
+46 VEALQSFNTVSS
-58 DAYRWLVLS
+58 NAHRWLVLS

-74 LLLLKLK
+74 QLLLTLQSELDRLSQYGARLKQSDENLNIEPL
-81 TDLTRL
+81 LT
-87 AQYEKQLQQ
+87 
-96 FDSNWTVE
+96 
-104 PQLVELKSV
+104 ELKNVIMS
-113 LERLARV
+113 LTNV
-120 TSSINRDASQVTDN
+120 TPGSGNQALIDK
-134 NTQLTERAFD
+134 AFG
-144 LLKGVLME
+144 LLKGVLLQ
-152 LSEYRINIV
+152 LSEYRV
-161 DEKVSQANAMFINL
+161 ALLDEDISQADAMFVHL
-175 THYVFWTQREAW
+175 TNYVFWSQREAW
-187 LSYRLYRSPEL
+187 LSYSLYRSPEQKN
-198 IDQYLLSYVGALE
+198 QYLLSYISALD
-211 RQQQLLDMFFRSGS
+211 RQQQLLETFFQSDT
-225 RSSEIRKLLSTF
+225 SSPSIRQLLNTVSQ
-237 SKDEFQNRFTDRIL
+237 DEFQDKFATRIL
-251 KGDFSSPEIY
+251 EGELSSPEVY
-261 EHVEGLERKK
+261 EHLKSLEVKK
-271 LAISKAVGAYTKQ
+271 RAISQAISAYTKQ
-284 LQFDLTNNIAQQKKQ
+284 LQFDLTNNIALQKRQ
-299 TLIMTLLILA
+299 TLVISFLILA
-309 ISGVLLW
+309 VSGVLLW
-316 LGVATSLRLNRNLS
+316 LGAMISIRLNRNLS
-330 IILRGGSECADS
+330 MILKGVSECADND
-342 YGEPKVIQIQGN
+342 GKPNTIKIEGN
-354 DELTEFTETLNRVME
+354 DELAEFTETLNRVIE
-369 RNYLHNKEL
+369 RNYLRNQEL
-378 ITAKEDAISA
+378 IEAKEDAVSA

-411 GMAEILSQSQLSA
+411 GMAEILSQSKLSP

-488 LDINI
+488 LDVNI
-493 DYQTPQQ
+493 DSQTPPQ

-518 AIKFTSKGTITTD
+518 AIKFTSNGTITTD
-531 IAYTSMSMG
+531 IAYTPMSMG

-612 FCLYVDVVEAPVQT
+612 FCLYVDVVETQVQS
-626 FDNLSRATIISN
+626 FENLNRATIISN

-650 ERLNVRA
+650 ERLNIKPK
-657 NVVSSI
+657 VVGSISSLDEEI
-663 AALSESVKESDLILY
+663 KESDFVLY
-678 CHTLHHSMEKD
+678 CHTLHHSLQSD
-689 LATLK
+689 LAALK
-694 VIYPLARV
+694 ERYPLDRV

-707 HLFKTNLITETVH
+707 HLFKTNLITESVH
-720 STHTLPFLGRRFLT
+720 STHTLPFLGRRFLN
-734 SLQSLDVGEEQA
+734 SLLSLDANEEPVLEA
-746 SAVEPKDEEVRSLN
+746 KSEKEEVRLLN

-805 FDAILMDCM
+805 FDAVLMDCM

-827 RQWETTQQA
+827 RQWESEQQTT
-836 APLPIIALTASVL
+836 PLPIIALTASVL

-856 FEAGM
+856 FDAGM

>member
-1 MINMSIRWRL
+1 
-11 IFLSTVSVLI
+11 
-21 MFGFTVNEVLKNE
+21 MFGFTVNQVLKND
-34 KKMNHLETTRIK
+34 KKMNNLETTRIK

-67 NDSSEKG
+67 NDFPDKG
-74 LLLLKLK
+74 QLLLTLQSELGRLNQYGIKLQQSDSHWSIESQLMELK
-81 TDLTRL
+81 TVLMSL
-87 AQYEKQLQQ
+87 A
-96 FDSNWTVE
+96 
-104 PQLVELKSV
+104 
-113 LERLARV
+113 
-120 TSSINRDASQVTDN
+120 SSPENAEN
-134 NTQLTERAFD
+134 EQLTERAFR
-144 LLKGVLME
+144 LLKDVLME
-152 LSEYRINIV
+152 LSEFHIALVDGNI
-161 DEKVSQANAMFINL
+161 DQTEAMFIHLSN
-175 THYVFWTQREAW
+175 YVFWTQREAW
-187 LSYRLYRSPEL
+187 LSYSLYRSPEL
-198 IDQYLLSYVGALE
+198 RNQYLLSYVGALE
-211 RQQQLLDMFFRSGS
+211 RQQQLLDTFFRSDT
-225 RSSEIRKLLSTF
+225 RSPEIRQLLNAVA
-237 SKDEFQNRFTDRIL
+237 KDDFQAKFISRIL

-261 EHVEGLERKK
+261 EHLKSLEIKK
-271 LAISKAVGAYTKQ
+271 RAISKAISSYTKQ
-284 LQFDLTNNIAQQKKQ
+284 LQFELTNNIALQKRQ
-299 TLIMTLLILA
+299 TLVISLLILVV
-309 ISGVLLW
+309 SGVLLW
-316 LGVATSLRLNRNLS
+316 LGAMTSIHLNRNLS
-330 IILRGGSECADS
+330 LILKGVSECADS
-342 YGEPKVIQIQGN
+342 DGKPKMIKIDGN
-354 DELTEFTETLNRVME
+354 DELVEFTDTLNRVME
-369 RNYLHNKEL
+369 RNYQHNQEL
-378 ITAKEDAISA
+378 VEAKEDAVSA

-396 ANMSHEIRTPLNGII
+396 ANMSHEIRTPLNGMI
-411 GMAEILSQSQLSA
+411 GMAEILSQSKLSP

-488 LDINI
+488 LDVNI
-493 DYQTPQQ
+493 DSQTPAQ

-518 AIKFTSKGTITTD
+518 AIKFTSNGTITTD
-531 IAYTSMSMG
+531 IAYTPMSMG

-612 FCLYVDVVEAPVQT
+612 FCLYVDVVETQVQS
-626 FDNLSRATIISN
+626 FENLNRATIISN

-650 ERLNVRA
+650 ERLNIKPKV
-657 NVVSSI
+657 VGSVSSLDEEI
-663 AALSESVKESDLILY
+663 KGSDFVLY
-678 CHTLHHSMEKD
+678 CHTLHHSLQSD
-689 LATLK
+689 LAALK
-694 VIYPLARV
+694 TQYPLDRV

-707 HLFKTNLITETVH
+707 HLFKTNLITESVH
-720 STHTLPFLGRRFLT
+720 STHTLPFLGRRFLN
-734 SLQSLDVGEEQA
+734 SLLSLDANEELVPEA
-746 SAVEPKDEEVRSLN
+746 KSEKEEVRPLN

-786 YLIASNGQEAVDV
+786 YLITSNGQEAVDV

-805 FDAILMDCM
+805 FDAVLMDCM

-827 RQWETTQQA
+827 RQWELEQQA
-836 APLPIIALTASVL
+836 TPLPIIALTASVL

-856 FEAGM
+856 FDAGM

>member
-1 MINMSIRWRL
+1 
-11 IFLSTVSVLI
+11 
-21 MFGFTVNEVLKNE
+21 MFGFTVNEVLKNDE
-34 KKMNHLETTRIK
+34 KMNHLETTRIK
-46 VEALQSFNTISS
+46 VEALQSFNTVSS

-67 NDSSEKG
+67 NDSPEKG
-74 LLLLKLK
+74 QLLLTLQSEL
-81 TDLTRL
+81 DRL
-87 AQYEKQLQQ
+87 NQYGMRLQQ
-96 FDSNWTVE
+96 FDRNWSID
-104 PQLVELKSV
+104 PQLAELKKLLMS
-113 LERLARV
+113 LAS
-120 TSSINRDASQVTDN
+120 TPETTDSR
-134 NTQLTERAFD
+134 QLTERAFD
-144 LLKGVLME
+144 LLKDVLIE
-152 LSEYRINIV
+152 LSEYRMALV
-161 DEKVSQANAMFINL
+161 DENIGQADAMFINL

-187 LSYRLYRSPEL
+187 LSFSLYRSPEL
-198 IDQYLLSYVGALE
+198 KNQYLLSYVGALE
-211 RQQQLLDMFFRSGS
+211 RQQQLLDTFFRSDT
-225 RSSEIRKLLSTF
+225 RSPNIRQLLNAVA
-237 SKDEFQNRFTDRIL
+237 KDEFQDKFTSRIL

-261 EHVEGLERKK
+261 QHLKSLEVKK
-271 LAISKAVGAYTKQ
+271 RAISNAIGAYTNQ
-284 LQFDLTNNIAQQKKQ
+284 IQFELTKNIALQKRQ
-299 TLIMTLLILA
+299 TLVMTLLILIA
-309 ISGVLLW
+309 SGVLMW
-316 LGVATSLRLNRNLS
+316 FGVATSLRLNKNLS
-330 IILRGGSECADS
+330 IILKGVSECADS
-342 YGEPKVIQIQGN
+342 YGQPKVIHIQGN
-354 DELTEFTETLNRVME
+354 DELAEFTETLNRVME

-411 GMAEILSQSQLSA
+411 GMAEILSQSQLSP

-476 VILSKAISKDIE
+476 VIQSKAISKDIE

-493 DYQTPQQ
+493 DYQTPPQ

-531 IAYTSMSMG
+531 IAYTPMSMG

-638 SFNYLDQLVKEC
+638 SFNFLDQLVKEC

-663 AALSESVKESDLILY
+663 AALSESVKESDFILY

-694 VIYPLARV
+694 AIYPLARV

-734 SLQSLDVGEEQA
+734 SLQSLDVGEEQTPQ
-746 SAVEPKDEEVRSLN
+746 VEAKDEEVRSLN

-805 FDAILMDCM
+805 FDAVLMDCM
-814 MPVMDGITATRAI
+814 MPVMDGITATRTI
-827 RQWETTQQA
+827 RQWEADQQVT
-836 APLPIIALTASVL
+836 PLPIIALTASVL

>member
-1 MINMSIRWRL
+1 
-11 IFLSTVSVLI
+11 
-21 MFGFTVNEVLKNE
+21 MFGFTVNQVFKNHT
-34 KKMNHLETTRIK
+34 KIKNLETTRIK
-46 VEALQSFNTISS
+46 VEALQSFNTVSS
-58 DAYRWLVLS
+58 YAHRWLVLS

-74 LLLLKLK
+74 QLLLTLQSELDRLTQYGARLKQSDANLNIEP
-81 TDLTRL
+81 LL
-87 AQYEKQLQQ
+87 AE
-96 FDSNWTVE
+96 F
-104 PQLVELKSV
+104 KSV
-113 LERLARV
+113 LMSLTSLTQGSGNQELIERGLG
-120 TSSINRDASQVTDN
+120 
-134 NTQLTERAFD
+134 
-144 LLKGVLME
+144 LLKGVLLQ
-152 LSEYRINIV
+152 LSEYRV
-161 DEKVSQANAMFINL
+161 TLLDEDISRADSMFVHL
-175 THYVFWTQREAW
+175 TNYVFWSQREAW
-187 LSYRLYRSPEL
+187 LSYSLYRSPERKN
-198 IDQYLLSYVGALE
+198 QYLLSYISALD
-211 RQQQLLDMFFRSGS
+211 RQQQLLETFFQSDT
-225 RSSEIRKLLSTF
+225 SSPSIRQLLNTVSQ
-237 SKDEFQNRFTDRIL
+237 DEFQDKFASRIL
-251 KGDFSSPEIY
+251 EGELSSPEIY
-261 EHVEGLERKK
+261 EHLKSLEVKK
-271 LAISKAVGAYTKQ
+271 RAISQAISAYTKQ
-284 LQFDLTNNIAQQKKQ
+284 LQFDLTNNIALQKRQ
-299 TLIMTLLILA
+299 TLVISFLILA
-309 ISGVLLW
+309 VSGVLLW
-316 LGVATSLRLNRNLS
+316 LGSMISIRLNRNLS
-330 IILRGGSECADS
+330 LILKGVSECADNDGKPNTIKIS
-342 YGEPKVIQIQGN
+342 GN
-354 DELTEFTETLNRVME
+354 DEVVEFTETLNRVME
-369 RNYLHNKEL
+369 RNYQRNQEL
-378 ITAKEDAISA
+378 IEAKEDAVSA

-411 GMAEILSQSQLSA
+411 GMAEILSQSQLSP
-424 NQQEVLGDIESSSH
+424 NQQEILGDIESSSH

-493 DYQTPQQ
+493 DYQTPSQ

-531 IAYTSMSMG
+531 IAYTPMSMG
-540 RGKLECSVSDTGIGI
+540 RGKLEFSVSDTGIGI

-586 ICRQLVD
+586 ISRQLVD

-604 KGEGSTFT
+604 KGEGSEFT

-650 ERLNVRA
+650 ERLNVSP
-657 NVVSSI
+657 NVVSSVST
-663 AALSESVKESDLILY
+663 LDDSLEESDFILY

-694 VIYPLARV
+694 TLYPLARV

-734 SLQSLDVGEEQA
+734 SLQSLDIGEEQA
-746 SAVEPKDEEVRSLN
+746 PQVEEKGEEVRSLN

-805 FDAILMDCM
+805 FDAVLMDCM

-827 RQWETTQQA
+827 RQWEFDQQA
-836 APLPIIALTASVL
+836 TPLPIIALTASVL

-856 FEAGM
+856 FDAGM

>member
-1 MINMSIRWRL
+1 
-11 IFLSTVSVLI
+11 
-21 MFGFTVNEVLKNE
+21 MFGFTVNEVLKNDE
-34 KKMNHLETTRIK
+34 KMNHLETTRIK
-46 VEALQSFNTISS
+46 VEALQFFNTVSS

-67 NDSSEKG
+67 NDSPEKG
-74 LLLLKLK
+74 QLLLTLQSEL
-81 TDLTRL
+81 DRLT
-87 AQYEKQLQQ
+87 QYGTQLQQ
-96 FDSNWTVE
+96 FDSNWSID
-104 PQLVELKSV
+104 PQLAELKK
-113 LERLARV
+113 LLMTLAS
-120 TSSINRDASQVTDN
+120 TSETRDSR
-134 NTQLTERAFD
+134 QLTERAFD
-144 LLKGVLME
+144 LLKDVLME
-152 LSEYRINIV
+152 LSEYRMALV
-161 DEKVSQANAMFINL
+161 DENIGQAEAMFINL

-187 LSYRLYRSPEL
+187 LSFSLNRSPEFKN
-198 IDQYLLSYVGALE
+198 QYLLSYVAALE
-211 RQQQLLDMFFRSGS
+211 RQQQLLDTFFRSDT
-225 RSSEIRKLLSTF
+225 RSPNIRQLLNAVA
-237 SKDEFQNRFTDRIL
+237 KDEFQDKFTSRIL

-261 EHVEGLERKK
+261 QHLKSLEVKK
-271 LAISKAVGAYTKQ
+271 RAISNAIGAYTNQ
-284 LQFDLTNNIAQQKKQ
+284 IQFELTKNIALQKRQ
-299 TLIMTLLILA
+299 TLVMTLLILIA
-309 ISGVLLW
+309 SGVLMW
-316 LGVATSLRLNRNLS
+316 LGVATSLRLNKNLS
-330 IILRGGSECADS
+330 IILKGVSECADS
-342 YGEPKVIQIQGN
+342 YGQPKVIRIQGN
-354 DELTEFTETLNRVME
+354 DELAEFTETLNRVME

-411 GMAEILSQSQLSA
+411 GMAEILSQSQLSP

-476 VILSKAISKDIE
+476 VIQSKAISKDIE

-493 DYQTPQQ
+493 DYQTPSQ

-531 IAYTSMSMG
+531 IAYTPMSMG

-663 AALSESVKESDLILY
+663 AALSESVKESDFILY

-707 HLFKTNLITETVH
+707 HLFKTNLIRETVH

-734 SLQSLDVGEEQA
+734 SLQSLDVGEEQTPQ
-746 SAVEPKDEEVRSLN
+746 VEAKDEEVRSLN

-805 FDAILMDCM
+805 FDAVLMDCM

-827 RQWETTQQA
+827 RQWEADQQVT
-836 APLPIIALTASVL
+836 PLPIIALTASVL

>member
-1 MINMSIRWRL
+1 
-11 IFLSTVSVLI
+11 
-21 MFGFTVNEVLKNE
+21 MFGFTVNEVLKNDE
-34 KKMNHLETTRIK
+34 KMNHLETTRIK
-46 VEALQSFNTISS
+46 VEALQSFNTVSS

-67 NDSSEKG
+67 NDSPEKG
-74 LLLLKLK
+74 QLLLTLQSEL
-81 TDLTRL
+81 DRLT
-87 AQYEKQLQQ
+87 QYGMRLQQ
-96 FDSNWTVE
+96 FDSNWSIE
-104 PQLVELKSV
+104 PQLAELKKLLMS
-113 LERLARV
+113 LAS
-120 TSSINRDASQVTDN
+120 TTETTDSR
-134 NTQLTERAFD
+134 QLTERAFD
-144 LLKGVLME
+144 LLKDVLME
-152 LSEYRINIV
+152 LSEYRMALVDDNIG
-161 DEKVSQANAMFINL
+161 QAEAMFINL

-187 LSYRLYRSPEL
+187 LSFSLYRSPEFKN
-198 IDQYLLSYVGALE
+198 QYLLSYVGALE
-211 RQQQLLDMFFRSGS
+211 RQQQLLDTFFRSDT
-225 RSSEIRKLLSTF
+225 RSPNIRQLLNAVA
-237 SKDEFQNRFTDRIL
+237 KDEFQDKFTSRIL

-261 EHVEGLERKK
+261 QHLKSLEVKK
-271 LAISKAVGAYTKQ
+271 RAISNAIGAYTNQ
-284 LQFDLTNNIAQQKKQ
+284 IQFELTKNIALQKRQ
-299 TLIMTLLILA
+299 TLVMTLLILIA
-309 ISGVLLW
+309 SGVLMW
-316 LGVATSLRLNRNLS
+316 LGVATSLRLNKNLS
-330 IILRGGSECADS
+330 IILKGVSECADS
-342 YGEPKVIQIQGN
+342 YGQPKVIHIQGN
-354 DELTEFTETLNRVME
+354 DELAEFTETLNRVME

-411 GMAEILSQSQLSA
+411 GMAEILSQSQLSP

-476 VILSKAISKDIE
+476 VIQSKAISKDIE

-493 DYQTPQQ
+493 DYQTPAQ

-531 IAYTSMSMG
+531 IAYTPMSMG

-663 AALSESVKESDLILY
+663 AALSESVKESDFILY

-689 LATLK
+689 LVTLK
-694 VIYPLARV
+694 AIYPLARV

-734 SLQSLDVGEEQA
+734 SLQSLDVGEEQTPQ
-746 SAVEPKDEEVRSLN
+746 VEAKDEEVRSLN

-805 FDAILMDCM
+805 FDAVLMDCM

-827 RQWETTQQA
+827 RQWEADQQVT
-836 APLPIIALTASVL
+836 PLPIIALTASVL

>member
-11 IFLSTVSVLI
+11 IFLSTVSVFI
-21 MFGFTVNEVLKNE
+21 MFGFTVNQVIKND
-34 KKMNHLETTRIK
+34 KKMNNLETTRIK

-67 NDSSEKG
+67 NDSSDKG
-74 LLLLKLK
+74 QLLLTLQSEL
-81 TDLTRL
+81 DRLT
-87 AQYEKQLQQ
+87 QYGMRLQQ
-96 FDSNWTVE
+96 SDSHWSIE
-104 PQLVELKSV
+104 PQLDELKGV
-113 LERLARV
+113 LMSLA
-120 TSSINRDASQVTDN
+120 SSPENSDDWK
-134 NTQLTERAFD
+134 LTERAFR
-144 LLKGVLME
+144 LLKDTLME
-152 LSEYRINIV
+152 LSEFHIALVDGNIGQT
-161 DEKVSQANAMFINL
+161 DAMFVHLSN
-175 THYVFWTQREAW
+175 YVFWTQREAW
-187 LSYRLYRSPEL
+187 LSYSLYRAPEL
-198 IDQYLLSYVGALE
+198 KNQYLLSYVGALE
-211 RQQQLLDMFFRSGS
+211 RQQQLLDTFFRSDT
-225 RSSEIRKLLSTF
+225 RSPEIRQLLNAVA
-237 SKDEFQNRFTDRIL
+237 KDDFQDKFISRIL
-251 KGDFSSPEIY
+251 EGEFSSPEIY
-261 EHVEGLERKK
+261 EHLKSLEIKK
-271 LAISKAVGAYTKQ
+271 RAISKAISSYTKQ
-284 LQFDLTNNIAQQKKQ
+284 LQFELTNNIALQKRQ
-299 TLIMTLLILA
+299 TLAISLLILVV
-309 ISGVLLW
+309 SGVLLW
-316 LGVATSLRLNRNLS
+316 LGAMTSIHLNRNLS
-330 IILRGGSECADS
+330 IISKGVSECAES
-342 YGEPKVIQIQGN
+342 NGKPKMIKIAGN
-354 DELTEFTETLNRVME
+354 DELAEFTETLNRVME
-369 RNYLHNKEL
+369 RNYQYNQEL
-378 ITAKEDAISA
+378 IEAKEGAVSA

-411 GMAEILSQSQLSA
+411 GMAEILSQSKLSP

-488 LDINI
+488 LDVNI
-493 DYQTPQQ
+493 DSQTPPQ

-518 AIKFTSKGTITTD
+518 AIKFTSNGTITAD
-531 IAYTSMSMG
+531 IAYTPMSMG

-612 FCLYVDVVEAPVQT
+612 FCLYVDVVEAQVQS
-626 FDNLSRATIISN
+626 FDNLVNATIISN

-650 ERLNVRA
+650 ERLNVRPKVVA
-657 NVVSSI
+657 SVSS
-663 AALSESVKESDLILY
+663 LNGELKESDFVLY
-678 CHTLHHSMEKD
+678 CHTLHHSLQND
-689 LATLK
+689 LGALK
-694 VIYPLARV
+694 ELYPLERV

-707 HLFKTNLITETVH
+707 HLFKTNLITESVH
-720 STHTLPFLGRRFLT
+720 STHTLPFLGRRFLN
-734 SLQSLDVGEEQA
+734 SLLSLDADEEQV
-746 SAVEPKDEEVRSLN
+746 VEVESEKQEVRSLN

-805 FDAILMDCM
+805 FDAVLMDCM

-827 RQWETTQQA
+827 REWELDQQA
-836 APLPIIALTASVL
+836 TPLPIIALTASVL

-856 FEAGM
+856 FDAGM

>member
-1 MINMSIRWRL
+1 
-11 IFLSTVSVLI
+11 
-21 MFGFTVNEVLKNE
+21 MFGFTVNQVFKNHT
-34 KKMNHLETTRIK
+34 KIKNLETTRIK
-46 VEALQSFNTISS
+46 VEALQSFNTVSS
-58 DAYRWLVLS
+58 YAHRWLVLS

-74 LLLLKLK
+74 QLLLTLQSELDRLTQYGARLKQSDANLNIEP
-81 TDLTRL
+81 LL
-87 AQYEKQLQQ
+87 A
-96 FDSNWTVE
+96 
-104 PQLVELKSV
+104 ELKSV
-113 LERLARV
+113 LMSLTSLTQGSGNQELIERGLG
-120 TSSINRDASQVTDN
+120 
-134 NTQLTERAFD
+134 
-144 LLKGVLME
+144 LLKGVLLQ
-152 LSEYRINIV
+152 LSEYRV
-161 DEKVSQANAMFINL
+161 TLLDEDISRADSMFVHL
-175 THYVFWTQREAW
+175 TNYVFWSQREAW
-187 LSYRLYRSPEL
+187 LSYSLYRSPERKN
-198 IDQYLLSYVGALE
+198 QYLLSYISALD
-211 RQQQLLDMFFRSGS
+211 RQQQLLETFFQSDT
-225 RSSEIRKLLSTF
+225 SSPSIRQLLNTVSQ
-237 SKDEFQNRFTDRIL
+237 DEFQDKFASRIL
-251 KGDFSSPEIY
+251 EGELSSPEIY
-261 EHVEGLERKK
+261 EHLKSLEVKK
-271 LAISKAVGAYTKQ
+271 RAISQAISAYTKQ
-284 LQFDLTNNIAQQKKQ
+284 LQFDLTNNIALQKRQ
-299 TLIMTLLILA
+299 TLVISFLILA
-309 ISGVLLW
+309 VSGVLLW
-316 LGVATSLRLNRNLS
+316 LGAMISIRLNRNLS
-330 IILRGGSECADS
+330 LILKGVSECADNDGKPNTIKIS
-342 YGEPKVIQIQGN
+342 GN
-354 DELTEFTETLNRVME
+354 DEVVEFTETLNRVME
-369 RNYLHNKEL
+369 RNYQRNQEL
-378 ITAKEDAISA
+378 IEAKEDAVSA

-411 GMAEILSQSQLSA
+411 GMAEILSQSQLSP
-424 NQQEVLGDIESSSH
+424 NQQEILGDIESSSH

-493 DYQTPQQ
+493 DYQTPSQ

-531 IAYTSMSMG
+531 IAYTPMSMG
-540 RGKLECSVSDTGIGI
+540 RGKLEFSVSDTGIGI

-586 ICRQLVD
+586 ISRQLVD

-604 KGEGSTFT
+604 KGEGSEFT

-650 ERLNVRA
+650 ERLNVSP
-657 NVVSSI
+657 NVVSSVST
-663 AALSESVKESDLILY
+663 LDDSLKESDFILY

-694 VIYPLARV
+694 TLYPLARV

-746 SAVEPKDEEVRSLN
+746 PQVEEKGEEVRSLN

-805 FDAILMDCM
+805 FDAVLMDCM

-827 RQWETTQQA
+827 RQWEFDQQA
-836 APLPIIALTASVL
+836 TPLPIIALTASVL

-856 FEAGM
+856 FDAGM

>member
-1 MINMSIRWRL
+1 
-11 IFLSTVSVLI
+11 
-21 MFGFTVNEVLKNE
+21 MFGFTVNQVLKND
-34 KKMNHLETTRIK
+34 KKMNNLETTRIK

-67 NDSSEKG
+67 NDSPDKG
-74 LLLLKLK
+74 QLLLTLQSELGRLNQYGIKLQQSDSHWSIESQLMELK
-81 TDLTRL
+81 TVLMSL
-87 AQYEKQLQQ
+87 A
-96 FDSNWTVE
+96 
-104 PQLVELKSV
+104 
-113 LERLARV
+113 
-120 TSSINRDASQVTDN
+120 SSPENAEN
-134 NTQLTERAFD
+134 EQLTERAFR
-144 LLKGVLME
+144 LLKDVLME
-152 LSEYRINIV
+152 LSEFHIALVDGNI
-161 DEKVSQANAMFINL
+161 DQTEAMFIHLSN
-175 THYVFWTQREAW
+175 YVFWTQREAW
-187 LSYRLYRSPEL
+187 LSYSLYRSPEL
-198 IDQYLLSYVGALE
+198 RNQYLLSYVGALE
-211 RQQQLLDMFFRSGS
+211 RQQQLLDTFFRSDT
-225 RSSEIRKLLSTF
+225 RSPEIRQLLNAVA
-237 SKDEFQNRFTDRIL
+237 KDDFQAKFISRIL

-261 EHVEGLERKK
+261 EHLKSLEIKK
-271 LAISKAVGAYTKQ
+271 RAISKAISSYTKQ
-284 LQFDLTNNIAQQKKQ
+284 LQFELTNNIALQKRQ
-299 TLIMTLLILA
+299 TLVISLLILVV
-309 ISGVLLW
+309 SGVLLW
-316 LGVATSLRLNRNLS
+316 LGAMTSIHLNRNLS
-330 IILRGGSECADS
+330 LILKGVSECADS
-342 YGEPKVIQIQGN
+342 DGKPKMIKIDGN
-354 DELTEFTETLNRVME
+354 DELVEFTDTLNRVME
-369 RNYLHNKEL
+369 RNYQHNQEL
-378 ITAKEDAISA
+378 VEAKEDAVSA

-396 ANMSHEIRTPLNGII
+396 ANMSHEIRTPLNGMI
-411 GMAEILSQSQLSA
+411 GMAEILSQSKLSP

-488 LDINI
+488 LDVNI
-493 DYQTPQQ
+493 DSQTPAQ

-518 AIKFTSKGTITTD
+518 AIKFTSNGTITTD
-531 IAYTSMSMG
+531 IAYTPMSMG

-612 FCLYVDVVEAPVQT
+612 FCLYVDVVETQVQS
-626 FDNLSRATIISN
+626 FENLNRATIISN

-650 ERLNVRA
+650 ERLNIKPK
-657 NVVSSI
+657 VVGSISSLDEEI
-663 AALSESVKESDLILY
+663 KESDFVLY
-678 CHTLHHSMEKD
+678 CHTLHHSLQSD
-689 LATLK
+689 LAALK
-694 VIYPLARV
+694 TQYPLDRV

-707 HLFKTNLITETVH
+707 HLFKTNLITESVH
-720 STHTLPFLGRRFLT
+720 STHTLPFLGRRFLN
-734 SLQSLDVGEEQA
+734 SLLSLDANEELVPEA
-746 SAVEPKDEEVRSLN
+746 KSEKEEVRPLN

-786 YLIASNGQEAVDV
+786 YLITSNGQEAVDV

-805 FDAILMDCM
+805 FDAVLMDCM

-827 RQWETTQQA
+827 RQWELEQQA
-836 APLPIIALTASVL
+836 TPLPIIALTASVL

-856 FEAGM
+856 FDAGM

>member
-21 MFGFTVNEVLKNE
+21 MFGFTVNQVLKND
-34 KKMNHLETTRIK
+34 KKMNNLETTRIK

-67 NDSSEKG
+67 NDSPDKG
-74 LLLLKLK
+74 QLLLTLQSELGRLNQYGIKLQQSDSHWSIESQLMELK
-81 TDLTRL
+81 TVLMSL
-87 AQYEKQLQQ
+87 A
-96 FDSNWTVE
+96 
-104 PQLVELKSV
+104 
-113 LERLARV
+113 
-120 TSSINRDASQVTDN
+120 SSPENAEN
-134 NTQLTERAFD
+134 EQLTERAFR
-144 LLKGVLME
+144 LLKDVLME
-152 LSEYRINIV
+152 LSEFHIALVDGNI
-161 DEKVSQANAMFINL
+161 DQTEAMFIHLSN
-175 THYVFWTQREAW
+175 YVFWTQREAW
-187 LSYRLYRSPEL
+187 LSYSLYRSPEL
-198 IDQYLLSYVGALE
+198 RNQYLLSYVGALE
-211 RQQQLLDMFFRSGS
+211 RQQQLLDTFFRSDT
-225 RSSEIRKLLSTF
+225 RSPEIRQLLNAVA
-237 SKDEFQNRFTDRIL
+237 KDDFQAKFISRIL

-261 EHVEGLERKK
+261 EHLKSLEIKK
-271 LAISKAVGAYTKQ
+271 RAISKAISSYTKQ
-284 LQFDLTNNIAQQKKQ
+284 LQFELTNNIALQKRQ
-299 TLIMTLLILA
+299 TLVISLLILVV
-309 ISGVLLW
+309 SGVLLW
-316 LGVATSLRLNRNLS
+316 LGAMTSIHLNRNLS
-330 IILRGGSECADS
+330 LILKGVSECADS
-342 YGEPKVIQIQGN
+342 DGKPKMIKIDGN
-354 DELTEFTETLNRVME
+354 DELVEFTDTLNRVME
-369 RNYLHNKEL
+369 RNYQHNQEL
-378 ITAKEDAISA
+378 VEAKEDAVSA

-411 GMAEILSQSQLSA
+411 GMAEILSQSKLSP

-452 IESGNLMLSPH
+452 IESGNLMLSPY

-488 LDINI
+488 LDVNI
-493 DYQTPQQ
+493 DSQTPAQ

-518 AIKFTSKGTITTD
+518 AIKFTSNGTITTD
-531 IAYTSMSMG
+531 IAYTPMSMG

-612 FCLYVDVVEAPVQT
+612 FCLYVDVVETQVQS
-626 FDNLSRATIISN
+626 FENLNRATIISN

-650 ERLNVRA
+650 ERLNIKPKV
-657 NVVSSI
+657 VGSVSSLDEEI
-663 AALSESVKESDLILY
+663 KGSDFVLY
-678 CHTLHHSMEKD
+678 CHTLHHSLQSD
-689 LATLK
+689 LAALK
-694 VIYPLARV
+694 TQYPLDRV

-707 HLFKTNLITETVH
+707 HLFKTNLITESVH
-720 STHTLPFLGRRFLT
+720 STHTLPFLGRRFLN
-734 SLQSLDVGEEQA
+734 SLLSLDANEELVPEA
-746 SAVEPKDEEVRSLN
+746 KSEKEEVRPLN

-786 YLIASNGQEAVDV
+786 YLITSNGQEAVDV

-805 FDAILMDCM
+805 FDAVLMDCM

-827 RQWETTQQA
+827 RQWELEQQA
-836 APLPIIALTASVL
+836 TPLPIIALTASVL

-856 FEAGM
+856 FDAGM

>member
-1 MINMSIRWRL
+1 
-11 IFLSTVSVLI
+11 
-21 MFGFTVNEVLKNE
+21 MFGFTVNEVLKNDE
-34 KKMNHLETTRIK
+34 KMNHLETTRIK
-46 VEALQSFNTISS
+46 VEALQFFNTVSS

-67 NDSSEKG
+67 NDSPEKG
-74 LLLLKLK
+74 QLLLTLQSEL
-81 TDLTRL
+81 DRLTQYGMRL
-87 AQYEKQLQQ
+87 QR
-96 FDSNWTVE
+96 FDSNWSID
-104 PQLVELKSV
+104 PQLAELKK
-113 LERLARV
+113 LLMILAS
-120 TSSINRDASQVTDN
+120 TPETTDSRK
-134 NTQLTERAFD
+134 LTERAFD
-144 LLKGVLME
+144 LLKDVLME
-152 LSEYRINIV
+152 LSEYRMALVDGNIG
-161 DEKVSQANAMFINL
+161 QAEAMFINL

-187 LSYRLYRSPEL
+187 LSFSLNRSPEFKN
-198 IDQYLLSYVGALE
+198 QYLLSYVAALE
-211 RQQQLLDMFFRSGS
+211 RQQQLLDTFFRSDT
-225 RSSEIRKLLSTF
+225 RSPNIRQLLNAVA
-237 SKDEFQNRFTDRIL
+237 KDDFQDKFISRIL

-261 EHVEGLERKK
+261 QHLKSLEVKK
-271 LAISKAVGAYTKQ
+271 RAISNAIGAYTNQ
-284 LQFDLTNNIAQQKKQ
+284 IQFELTKNIALQKRQ
-299 TLIMTLLILA
+299 TLVMTLLILIA
-309 ISGVLLW
+309 SGVLMW
-316 LGVATSLRLNRNLS
+316 LGVATSLSLNRNLS
-330 IILRGGSECADS
+330 IILKGVSECADS
-342 YGEPKVIQIQGN
+342 YGQPKVIRIQGN
-354 DELTEFTETLNRVME
+354 DELAEFTETLNRVME

-411 GMAEILSQSQLSA
+411 GMAEILSQSQLSP

-476 VILSKAISKDIE
+476 VIQSKAISKDIE

-493 DYQTPQQ
+493 DYQTPSQ

-531 IAYTSMSMG
+531 IAYTPMSMG

-663 AALSESVKESDLILY
+663 AALSESVKESDFILY

-707 HLFKTNLITETVH
+707 HLFKTNLIRETVH

-734 SLQSLDVGEEQA
+734 SLQSLDVGEEQTPQ
-746 SAVEPKDEEVRSLN
+746 VEAKDEEVRSLN

-799 ITQGAQ
+799 ITRGAQ
-805 FDAILMDCM
+805 FDAVLMDCM

-827 RQWETTQQA
+827 RQWEADQQVT
-836 APLPIIALTASVL
+836 PLPIIALTASVL

>member
-21 MFGFTVNEVLKNE
+21 MFGFTVNEVLKNDE
-34 KKMNHLETTRIK
+34 KMNHLETTRIK
-46 VEALQSFNTISS
+46 VEALQSFNTVSS

-67 NDSSEKG
+67 NDSPEKG
-74 LLLLKLK
+74 QLLLTLQSEL
-81 TDLTRL
+81 DRLT
-87 AQYEKQLQQ
+87 QYGMRLQQ
-96 FDSNWTVE
+96 FDSNWSID
-104 PQLVELKSV
+104 PQLTELKKLLMS
-113 LERLARV
+113 LAS
-120 TSSINRDASQVTDN
+120 TTETTDSR
-134 NTQLTERAFD
+134 QLTERAFD
-144 LLKGVLME
+144 LLKDVLIE
-152 LSEYRINIV
+152 LSEYRMALV
-161 DEKVSQANAMFINL
+161 DENIGQADAMFINL

-187 LSYRLYRSPEL
+187 LSFSLYRSPEL
-198 IDQYLLSYVGALE
+198 KNQYLLSYVGALE
-211 RQQQLLDMFFRSGS
+211 RQQQLLDTFFRSDT
-225 RSSEIRKLLSTF
+225 RSPNIRQLLNAVA
-237 SKDEFQNRFTDRIL
+237 KDEFQDKFTSRIL

-261 EHVEGLERKK
+261 QHLKSLEVKK
-271 LAISKAVGAYTKQ
+271 RAISNAIGAYTNQ
-284 LQFDLTNNIAQQKKQ
+284 IQFELTKNIALQKRQ
-299 TLIMTLLILA
+299 TLVMTLLILIA
-309 ISGVLLW
+309 SGVLMW
-316 LGVATSLRLNRNLS
+316 LGVATSLRLNKNLS
-330 IILRGGSECADS
+330 IILKGVSECADS
-342 YGEPKVIQIQGN
+342 YGQPKVIHIQGN

-411 GMAEILSQSQLSA
+411 GMAEILSQSQLSP

-476 VILSKAISKDIE
+476 VIQSKAISKDIE

-493 DYQTPQQ
+493 DYQTPSQ

-531 IAYTSMSMG
+531 IAYTPMSMG

-663 AALSESVKESDLILY
+663 AALSESVKESDFILY

-694 VIYPLARV
+694 AIYPLARV

-734 SLQSLDVGEEQA
+734 SLQSLDVGEEQTPQVA
-746 SAVEPKDEEVRSLN
+746 AKDEEVRSLN

-805 FDAILMDCM
+805 FDAVLMDCM

-827 RQWETTQQA
+827 RQWEADQQVT
-836 APLPIIALTASVL
+836 PLPIIALTASVL

>member
-11 IFLSTVSVLI
+11 ILLTTVSVI
-21 MFGFTVNEVLKNE
+21 TMFGFTVNQVIKNDT
-34 KKMNHLETTRIK
+34 KMKNLETTRIK
-46 VEALQSFNTISS
+46 VEALQSFNTVSS
-58 DAYRWLVLS
+58 NAHRWLVLS

-74 LLLLKLK
+74 QLLLTLQSELDRLSQYGARLKQSDENLNIEPL
-81 TDLTRL
+81 LT
-87 AQYEKQLQQ
+87 
-96 FDSNWTVE
+96 
-104 PQLVELKSV
+104 ELKNVVMS
-113 LERLARV
+113 LTNA
-120 TSSINRDASQVTDN
+120 
-134 NTQLTERAFD
+134 TQGSGNQALIEKAFG
-144 LLKGVLME
+144 LLKGVLLQ
-152 LSEYRINIV
+152 LSEYRV
-161 DEKVSQANAMFINL
+161 ALLDEDISKADAMFVHL
-175 THYVFWTQREAW
+175 TNYVFWSQREAW
-187 LSYRLYRSPEL
+187 LSYSLYRSPEQKN
-198 IDQYLLSYVGALE
+198 QYLLSYISALD
-211 RQQQLLDMFFRSGS
+211 RQQQLLETFFQSDT
-225 RSSEIRKLLSTF
+225 SSPSIRQLLNTVSQ
-237 SKDEFQNRFTDRIL
+237 DEFQDKFATRIL
-251 KGDFSSPEIY
+251 EGELSSPEVY
-261 EHVEGLERKK
+261 EHLKSLEVKK
-271 LAISKAVGAYTKQ
+271 RAISQAISAYTKQ
-284 LQFDLTNNIAQQKKQ
+284 LQFDLTNNIALQKRQ
-299 TLIMTLLILA
+299 TLMISFLILA
-309 ISGVLLW
+309 VSGVLLW
-316 LGVATSLRLNRNLS
+316 LGAMISIRLNRNLS
-330 IILRGGSECADS
+330 MILKGVSECADND
-342 YGEPKVIQIQGN
+342 GKPNTIKIEGN
-354 DELTEFTETLNRVME
+354 DELAEFTETLNRVME
-369 RNYLHNKEL
+369 RNYLRNQEL
-378 ITAKEDAISA
+378 IAAKEDAVSA

-411 GMAEILSQSQLSA
+411 GMAEILSQSKLSP

-488 LDINI
+488 LDVNI
-493 DYQTPQQ
+493 DSQTPPQ

-518 AIKFTSKGTITTD
+518 AIKFTSNGTITTD
-531 IAYTSMSMG
+531 IAYTPMSMG

-612 FCLYVDVVEAPVQT
+612 FCLYVDVVETQVQS
-626 FDNLSRATIISN
+626 FENLNRATIISN

-650 ERLNVRA
+650 ERLNIKPK
-657 NVVSSI
+657 VVGSISSLDEEI
-663 AALSESVKESDLILY
+663 KESDFVLY
-678 CHTLHHSMEKD
+678 CHTLHHSLQSD
-689 LATLK
+689 LAALK
-694 VIYPLARV
+694 EQYPLDRV

-707 HLFKTNLITETVH
+707 HLFKTNLITESVH
-720 STHTLPFLGRRFLT
+720 STHTLPFLGRRFLN
-734 SLQSLDVGEEQA
+734 SLLSLDANEEPVPEA
-746 SAVEPKDEEVRSLN
+746 KSEKEEVRPLN

-805 FDAILMDCM
+805 FDAVLMDCM

-827 RQWETTQQA
+827 RQWENEQQTT
-836 APLPIIALTASVL
+836 PLPIIALTASVL

-856 FEAGM
+856 FDAGM